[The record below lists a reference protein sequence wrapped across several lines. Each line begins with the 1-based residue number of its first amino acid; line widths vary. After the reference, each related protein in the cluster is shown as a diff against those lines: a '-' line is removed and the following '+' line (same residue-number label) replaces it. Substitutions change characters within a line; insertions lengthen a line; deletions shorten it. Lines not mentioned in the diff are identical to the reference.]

1 MSSGTGPRA
10 FSPLTALST
19 DHEKHRGKQHLLAKN
34 RLNLTHSLAWFHGL
48 PVWRANRGPSGSAPR
63 TLVVPAPHATGVGH
77 PSTQSDRDRL
87 HGISSTRPSDYL
99 TYRQLTT
106 ASRSFLSHP
115 ARTRTADTSA
125 LPCPPTSSPTCP
137 SHIIA
142 HMSFPHHRPHVLP
155 HHHPHGRPHQ
165 SYRVRV
171 ASICVSEGSASF
183 TLRL

>member
-1 MSSGTGPRA
+1 MSSGNGPRA

-19 DHEKHRGKQHLLAKN
+19 DREKHRGKQHLLAKN
-34 RLNLTHSLAWFHGL
+34 RLNLTHSLAWIHGL
-48 PVWRANRGPSGSAPR
+48 SVWLENRGPSGSAPR
-63 TLVVPAPHATGVGH
+63 TRTLVVPASHATGVGH

-87 HGISSTRPSDYL
+87 HGISAIRLSNLSAAHHGFSILPQPSRTHAY
-99 TYRQLTT
+99 
-106 ASRSFLSHP
+106 SCHVRSSM
-115 ARTRTADTSA
+115 
-125 LPCPPTSSPTCP
+125 SSN
-137 SHIIA
+137 IIA
-142 HMSFPHHRPHVLP
+142 HMSFPHHRPHVLPHHRPHVHP

>member
-34 RLNLTHSLAWFHGL
+34 RLNLTHSLAWIHGL
-48 PVWRANRGPSGSAPR
+48 PVWLGNPGPSGCAPR
-63 TLVVPAPHATGVGH
+63 TLVVPAPHATGTP

-87 HGISSTRPSDYL
+87 HGISAIRLSNLSAAHHGFSILPQPS
-99 TYRQLTT
+99 
-106 ASRSFLSHP
+106 
-115 ARTRTADTSA
+115 RTHAYS
-125 LPCPPTSSPTCP
+125 CHVGSSM
-137 SHIIA
+137 SSNIIA